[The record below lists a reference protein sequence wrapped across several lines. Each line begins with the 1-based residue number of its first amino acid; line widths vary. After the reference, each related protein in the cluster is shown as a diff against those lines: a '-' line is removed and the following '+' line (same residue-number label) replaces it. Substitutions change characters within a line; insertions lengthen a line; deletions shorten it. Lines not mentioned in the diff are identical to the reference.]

1 MTRIISILIVGTSL
15 AWSQS
20 FEVASIRPHVLPR
33 GVFFGD
39 VGLRVSGSRVTAENM
54 TLSNLITYA
63 YGLKPYQVVGQPNWA
78 DSIRYD
84 VIAKAEGDAVLTR
97 DLSKRMMQALLA
109 DRFQLK
115 YHYGTREM
123 PVYALVVGKNA
134 PKLKESAPDSQGLL
148 TLSGNNTSVLKIT
161 KGSML
166 QLALQLSNNQG
177 VNRPVLDRTGL
188 AGTYDYTL
196 ESVPGYGAR
205 QDGDAGSIFTAIQ
218 EQLGLKLEATK
229 ASIEILVIDHAEKPS
244 GN

>member
-1 MTRIISILIVGTSL
+1 
-15 AWSQS
+15 
-20 FEVASIRPHVLPR
+20 
-33 GVFFGD
+33 
-39 VGLRVSGSRVTAENM
+39 
-54 TLSNLITYA
+54 
-63 YGLKPYQVVGQPNWA
+63 
-78 DSIRYD
+78 
-84 VIAKAEGDAVLTR
+84 
-97 DLSKRMMQALLA
+97 
-109 DRFQLK
+109 
-115 YHYGTREM
+115 M

-196 ESVPGYGAR
+196 ESVPEYGAR